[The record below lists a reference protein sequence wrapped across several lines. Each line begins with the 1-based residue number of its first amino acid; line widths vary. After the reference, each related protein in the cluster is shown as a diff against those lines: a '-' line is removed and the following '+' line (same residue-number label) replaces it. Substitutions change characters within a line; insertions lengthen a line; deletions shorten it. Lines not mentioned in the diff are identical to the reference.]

1 VFTIGDGAVSRWSCK
16 QTILMRSTIEAEL
29 TALGTTFV
37 EAKWLYELLLELSM
51 VEKPIPTILMN
62 CDTQMVIM
70 KVINAKD
77 SAKSTR
83 HSKIHM
89 KSIMKLGN
97 SRVAITYV
105 Q

>member
-1 VFTIGDGAVSRWSCK
+1 
-16 QTILMRSTIEAEL
+16 
-29 TALGTTFV
+29 
-37 EAKWLYELLLELSM
+37 M
-51 VEKPIPTILMN
+51 VEKPIPTIFMN

-83 HSKIHM
+83 HSKIRM
-89 KSIMKLGN
+89 KSIRKLGT

>member
-1 VFTIGDGAVSRWSCK
+1 
-16 QTILMRSTIEAEL
+16 MRSTIEAEL
-29 TALGTTFV
+29 TALGTTLV
-37 EAKWLYELLLELSM
+37 EAKWLHELLLELSM
-51 VEKPIPTILMN
+51 VEKPIPTIFMN

-83 HSKIHM
+83 HSKIRM
-89 KSIMKLGN
+89 KSIRKLGT

>member
-1 VFTIGDGAVSRWSCK
+1 
-16 QTILMRSTIEAEL
+16 
-29 TALGTTFV
+29 
-37 EAKWLYELLLELSM
+37 M
-51 VEKPIPTILMN
+51 VEKPIPTIFMN

-89 KSIMKLGN
+89 KSIRKLGT